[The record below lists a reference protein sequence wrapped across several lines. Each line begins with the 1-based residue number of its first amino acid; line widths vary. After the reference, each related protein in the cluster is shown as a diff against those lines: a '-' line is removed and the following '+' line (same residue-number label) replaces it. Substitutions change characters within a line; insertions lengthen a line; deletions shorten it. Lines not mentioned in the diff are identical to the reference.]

1 MGTFIANFK
10 NGFSG
15 IALYKELYYALHPV
29 TLTTFTVATY
39 LFNDQAISYNP
50 EKFKRDSQ

>member
-39 LFNDQAISYNP
+39 LFND
-50 EKFKRDSQ
+50 